1 MHWIVKHK
9 NKVHKETPLVK
20 DIVSMAKWC
29 GCKKAIARTLGCSY
43 SHVKLVLA
51 MRKSKAHVFLNP
63 VSYEAITRP
72 PK

>member
-29 GCKKAIARTLGCSY
+29 PCKKAIARTLGCSY

-51 MRKSKAHVFLNP
+51 MRQSKAHVFLHP